1 MVAITSSYMLPCDAD
16 SNVVDDNNIN
26 QDHAVAYLTKIA
38 SIDVLMCCIY
48 SKPKFK
54 HIFCT
59 SRKYTCVTHNFCE
72 T

>member
-1 MVAITSSYMLPCDAD
+1 MLPCDAD
-16 SNVVDDNNIN
+16 SNIVDDNNIK
-26 QDHAVAYLTKIA
+26 QDHAVAYFTKIA

-48 SKPKFK
+48 NNTKFK